1 MPRAQ
6 PALASRRFGRRVTSS
21 CIPPVPPGSQ
31 GREGDGHP
39 RGTLTEGGGLLGKE
53 TTAMTQRLN
62 HRPQGDSE
70 GTPRAPW
77 PVHTAPALRSP
88 SSGSLWLINQRS
100 LELIPPRFLQAP
112 SRRVLLNISTILGH
126 PDTPWMSHGT
136 PASHG
141 TRISPGTP
149 PCSTPWHPDIH
160 WHPNIPCHPDIPWP
174 RRSHDSSRAG
184 ILAGSLE
191 NSGPGRA
198 LPIRSLQIG
207 IYSRIWGFM

>member
-1 MPRAQ
+1 
-6 PALASRRFGRRVTSS
+6 
-21 CIPPVPPGSQ
+21 
-31 GREGDGHP
+31 
-39 RGTLTEGGGLLGKE
+39 
-53 TTAMTQRLN
+53 MTQRLN

-100 LELIPPRFLQAP
+100 SELIPPRFLQAP

-126 PDTPWMSHGT
+126 PDTPWISHGT

-149 PCSTPWHPDIH
+149 PPCSTPAPHGTLIFIGTLISHVTLTSHGRDGPTTPPVQEFWLAVWKTAALGGLFPSAASRSGF
-160 WHPNIPCHPDIPWP
+160 IP
-174 RRSHDSSRAG
+174 
-184 ILAGSLE
+184 
-191 NSGPGRA
+191 
-198 LPIRSLQIG
+198 
-207 IYSRIWGFM
+207 GFGDLCDL